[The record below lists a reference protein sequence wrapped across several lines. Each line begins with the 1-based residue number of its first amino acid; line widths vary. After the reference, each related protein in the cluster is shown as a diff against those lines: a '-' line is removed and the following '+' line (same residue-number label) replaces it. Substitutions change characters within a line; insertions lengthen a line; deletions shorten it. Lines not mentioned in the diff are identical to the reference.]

1 MENELEIE
9 NIEAVE
15 VLDSRGNPT
24 IEVKVKTSFGD
35 IAKAIVPSGAST
47 GRYEVMELR
56 DGDKSRYNGKGVEKA
71 VENVNKIIKNEL
83 VGMDIYD
90 QRKIDKRLIEID
102 GTINKSRLGA
112 NAILGVS
119 LAVAK
124 VAAKSLD
131 MELYRYIGGIYGE
144 KMPVPMMN
152 IINGGKHAD
161 NNINIQEFMILPKG
175 KIKFKDKMEI
185 ATDVYRELKKVL
197 KESGKSTGVGD
208 EGGFAPDLDGDED
221 AIKAILEAIGRSG
234 HRAGEDV
241 EIALDVAATEMYEEA
256 KKIKEGGKYYFWKT
270 RKLKTVDDM
279 IEYYDDICRR
289 YPSIVSI
296 EDALA
301 EDDFDGWKSITNEL
315 KNKIKLV
322 GDDLFVTN
330 KERLLEGIEKN
341 MANSILI
348 KPNQIGTL
356 TETLDTIRLAKE
368 NGYET
373 IISHRSGETE
383 DQTIADLAVG
393 LNIEKVKFG
402 APCRTDRICKYN
414 RLLEIENDLLT
425 HN

>member
-47 GRYEVMELR
+47 GRYEAMELR

-270 RKLKTVDDM
+270 GKLKTVDDM

>member
-15 VLDSRGNPT
+15 VLDSRGKPT
-24 IEVKVKTSFGD
+24 VEVKIKTAFGD
-35 IAKAIVPSGAST
+35 VEKAIVPSGAST
-47 GRYEVMELR
+47 GRYEAVELR
-56 DGDKSRYNGKGVEKA
+56 DEDKSRYNGKGVEKA

-102 GTINKSRLGA
+102 GTKNKSRLGA

-131 MELYRYIGGIYGE
+131 MELYRYIGGIYGG

-175 KIKFKDKMEI
+175 KNKFKDKMKI
-185 ATDVYRELKKVL
+185 ATDIYRELKKVL
-197 KESGKSTGVGD
+197 KEKGKTTGVGD

-241 EIALDVAATEMYEEA
+241 DLALDVAATEMYEEA
-256 KKIKEGGKYYFWKT
+256 KKIKEEGKYYFWKT
-270 RKLKTVDDM
+270 GKLKTVDEM

-289 YPSIVSI
+289 YPIVSI
-296 EDALA
+296 EDGLA
-301 EDDFDGWKSITNEL
+301 EDDFEAWKNITKAL

-330 KERLLEGIEKN
+330 KERLLMGIEEN

-356 TETLDTIRLAKE
+356 TETLDTIKLAKE

-414 RLLEIENDLLT
+414 RLLEIENDLLN